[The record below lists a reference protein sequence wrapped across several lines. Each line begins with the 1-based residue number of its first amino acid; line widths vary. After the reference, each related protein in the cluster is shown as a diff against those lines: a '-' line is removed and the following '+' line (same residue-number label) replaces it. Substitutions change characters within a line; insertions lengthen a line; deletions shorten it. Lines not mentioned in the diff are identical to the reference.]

1 MPSRRRSRENALQ
14 MIYQWGL
21 GGGSPEKVVGDFFG
35 GLAGDGP
42 RPVDPFAE
50 RLFLGVTEEVGELDA
65 IIRRHSSRWSPERMS
80 TIVRDLLRLAL
91 AELRWAKTPPQV
103 VIDEAL
109 EIGKRFAGDEATA
122 FLNGVLDAARR
133 EAETQHQTQRQE
145 AT

>member
-1 MPSRRRSRENALQ
+1 MPSRRRSRESALQ
-14 MIYQWGL
+14 MIYQWGI
-21 GGGSPEKVVGDFFG
+21 GGSSPEKVVGDFFG
-35 GLAGDGP
+35 GLAGDKP

-50 RLFLGVTEEVGELDA
+50 RLFLGVTEEVGELDT

-80 TIVRDLLRLAL
+80 TVVRDLLRLAI

-109 EIGKRFAGDEATA
+109 EIGKRFAGDDSTA

-133 EAETQHQTQRQE
+133 EAGAGQK
-145 AT
+145 AKSPAGN

>member
-1 MPSRRRSRENALQ
+1 
-14 MIYQWGL
+14 MIYQWGI
-21 GGGSPEKVVGDFFG
+21 GGSSPEKVVGDFFG
-35 GLAGDGP
+35 GLAGDKP

-50 RLFLGVTEEVGELDA
+50 RLFLGVTEEVGELDT

-80 TIVRDLLRLAL
+80 TVVRDLLRLAI

-109 EIGKRFAGDEATA
+109 EIGKRFAGDDSTA

-133 EAETQHQTQRQE
+133 EAGAGQK
-145 AT
+145 AKSPAGN

>member
-1 MPSRRRSRENALQ
+1 MPSRRRSRESALQ
-14 MIYQWGL
+14 MIYQWGI
-21 GGGSPEKVVGDFFG
+21 GGSSPEKVVGDFFG
-35 GLAGDGP
+35 GLAGDKP

-80 TIVRDLLRLAL
+80 TVVRDLLRLAI

-109 EIGKRFAGDEATA
+109 EIGERFAGDDSTA

-133 EAETQHQTQRQE
+133 EAGAGQK
-145 AT
+145 AKSPAGN